1 MKPKPKR
8 LKRYSQFCGI
18 DVGKN
23 THVARI
29 IDSQGQ
35 NTVRSQSFRNDAAG
49 FDRLIERL
57 TQAGKIRQILIAM
70 EATGHYWYCLHDF
83 LKRLGYDVVL
93 LNPVQTSQQAKKG
106 IRKRKTDKID
116 AGHIATLIKNSEHRP
131 AHIPDDTGMT
141 CRQLSRLWYSLV
153 KQRSRVKQLIR
164 SRLHPVWPEFETF
177 FGDMFSITSRTLLN
191 ATPIPEDLLAMGQDD
206 LTELIRKTSR
216 GRLSSR
222 RAQRIWETT
231 EKSVGMRRGL
241 EGARIGIRSLLS
253 QLDAL
258 RPVQDNLEQEI
269 KSLAEQLPPF
279 LLSLPGIN
287 HIRAVSLFGEV
298 DPVIA
303 FASPDKLVAFS
314 GLDVAV
320 FQSGQYD
327 GKRRRISKR
336 GSPFLR
342 KTLWMM
348 THLAIRT
355 ESDLRS
361 YYLRRK
367 KNGSHHLAAV
377 TATAVKLCRITWRI
391 MTDERDYI
399 P

>member
-1 MKPKPKR
+1 MKDKKR
-8 LKRYSQFCGI
+8 KYSQFCGI

-23 THVARI
+23 NHVARVM
-29 IDSQGQ
+29 DSQGQ
-35 NTVRSQSFRNDAAG
+35 YTVRAQSFRNDAAG
-49 FDRLIERL
+49 FEQLLKRL
-57 TQAGKIRQILIAM
+57 TQVGRVRQILIAM

-83 LKRLGYDVVL
+83 LKRRGYDVVL
-93 LNPVQTSQQAKKG
+93 LNPIQTAQQAKKG

-116 AGHIATLIKNSEHRP
+116 ARHIATLIKNGEHQP
-131 AHIPDDTGMT
+131 AHVPDDFGLA
-141 CRQLSRLWYSLV
+141 CRQLSRLWYSLL

-164 SRLHPVWPEFETF
+164 SRLHPVWPEYETF
-177 FGDMFSITSRTLLN
+177 FADPFSITGRTLLN
-191 ATPIPEDLLAMGQDD
+191 AAPTPEDLLALGQDG
-206 LTELIRKTSR
+206 LAELIRKTSR
-216 GRLSSR
+216 GRLGTR

-241 EGARIGIRSLLS
+241 QGARIGIRTLIA

-258 RPVQDNLEQEI
+258 RPVQEKLEQEI
-269 KSLAEQLPPF
+269 KLQAEQLPSF
-279 LLSLPGIN
+279 LFSLPGIN

-298 DPVIA
+298 DPVTA
-303 FASPDKLVAFS
+303 FNSPDKLVAFA

-320 FQSGQYD
+320 FQSGQYE
-327 GKRRRISKR
+327 GSRRSISKR

-342 KTLWMM
+342 RTLWIMA
-348 THLAIRT
+348 HLAVRT

-367 KNGSHHLAAV
+367 KSGSHHLAAV
-377 TATAVKLCRITWRI
+377 TAATVKLCRITWRI